1 MWDSLKKRI
10 IPGLSFAAI
19 IVSAIY
25 FSPWSYAAVMLLI
38 IILCSNEFFKIV
50 KSLRDE
56 NDVMINSHG
65 ILISIYISLIFI
77 LGFLHQL
84 NFLSGKYLI
93 LAPLAFLLI
102 LFSEL
107 FSKSNKPLLNIGLN
121 TMGLL
126 YIGVPIFMANYIISL
141 TRDANTNL
149 LYDGSILIGTMLL
162 VMLNDVG
169 AYFMGNWFGK
179 HPLFIR
185 VSPKKTIEG
194 TVGGYLVNLLAG
206 VLAYYIIGKIG
217 LIDWLILAV
226 ISSTGAII
234 GDLVESLFKRSL
246 QIKDSGSAIPGHGGF
261 LDRFDA
267 ILYSLPLIAMY
278 IVLRF
283 S

>member
-1 MWDSLKKRI
+1 MRDSLKKRI

-19 IVSAIY
+19 IVGAIHY
-25 FSPWSYAAVMLLI
+25 SPWTYAAVMLLT
-38 IILCSNEFFKIV
+38 IILCTNEFFKIV

-56 NDVMINSHG
+56 NDLFINVHG
-65 ILISIYISLIFI
+65 ILISVYVSLIFI
-77 LGFLHQL
+77 LGFLNQHD
-84 NFLSGKYLI
+84 FIATKYLA

-107 FSKSNKPLLNIGLN
+107 FSKSEKPLLNIGLN
-121 TMGLL
+121 VMGLL
-126 YIGVPIFMANYIISL
+126 YVGIPVFMANYIISL
-141 TRDANTNL
+141 TKNADASIQ
-149 LYDGSILIGTMLL
+149 YDGSILIGTMLL

-179 HPLFIR
+179 HPLFVRI
-185 VSPKKTIEG
+185 SPKKTIEG
-194 TVGGYLVNLLAG
+194 TVGGYLVNLVAG
-206 VLAYYIIGKIG
+206 VLAYYLIGKIE
-217 LIDWLILAV
+217 LIDWLILAL
-226 ISSTGAII
+226 IASTGAII

-267 ILYSLPLIAMY
+267 ILYSLPLIAIY
-278 IVLRF
+278 IILRF